1 MCEPKPLLRQS
12 NERVAADTKKPLFI
26 LADQERQQQFKYF
39 IEDVILIE
47 YFCKGTIFFL
57 TFNRGKRRNRRNSF

>member
-47 YFCKGTIFFL
+47 YFAKVQYFFL
-57 TFNRGKRRNRRNSF
+57 LLTAESAEIAEILF